1 MDPTPIPPLEGA
13 ALETKSAP
21 SHLARGFAALA
32 SVIGLGASAALAVPY
47 VFKGTG
53 FCAPGGGCDKVAH
66 SAYAT
71 LFGVPRAFLGLFAF
85 ALSIVLVVISG
96 RVARKIAPIFG
107 VIMAVEGVHLLAL
120 QLFVIHAICPYCV
133 AIDTSAIVIGLAF
146 GYEALTTRKTPSER
160 RPFVPIGVPAVA
172 LLVALAPFVAGAVV
186 PKKPPPITDITPVP
200 RTPDGRVVVREF
212 VDLECPYCRATHV
225 ALKKTIAKT
234 GRNVVIDRHHV
245 PLSQH
250 EHAMVAAVAACCAA
264 EQGAEEK
271 FVDLVVATDDAPS
284 EAVCRKVALQLALD
298 MTKFDECRKSDRPGA
313 RIATDGKL
321 ADETKVAGLPTI
333 DVEGE
338 RHVGALDEGDAERLL
353 ARHP

>member
-1 MDPTPIPPLEGA
+1 METPPTPKPSDPTE
-13 ALETKSAP
+13 SR
-21 SHLARGFAALA
+21 LARAFAALA
-32 SVIGLGASAALAVPY
+32 AVVGLGASAALAVPY

-85 ALSIVLVVISG
+85 ALAIVLVVISG
-96 RVARKIAPIFG
+96 KVARKIAPIFG
-107 VIMAVEGVHLLAL
+107 VLMAAEGIHLLAL

-133 AIDTSAIVIGLAF
+133 AIDTSAIVLGLAF
-146 GYEALTTRKTPSER
+146 GYEALTARRSESER
-160 RPFVPIGVPAVA
+160 RTFVPIGLPAVS
-172 LLVALAPFVAGAVV
+172 LLVALAPFIAGAIA

-225 ALKKTIAKT
+225 ALKATIAKT

-250 EHAMVAAVAACCAA
+250 EHAMEAAVAACCAA

-271 FVDLVVATDDAPS
+271 FVDLVVSTDAPPTES
-284 EAVCRKVALQLALD
+284 VCRKVALQLSLD
-298 MTKFDECRKSDRPGA
+298 MSKYDECRKSERPQA
-313 RIATDGKL
+313 RITKDAQL

-338 RHVGALDEGDAERLL
+338 RHVGALDPSDAERLL
-353 ARHP
+353 SRHP